1 MQEKAVR
8 SHSGSRYCINSFE
21 SVCLFYYVN
30 SLATTETL
38 LNQVERHLSNTYFL
52 GVHNF
57 MTTIMQLLIHIRGGV
72 SLVMSSVLAVG
83 KHFRFGIIL
92 ALACLA
98 CVLSYVPAVSQTSPT
113 LLPNPLKLGVRTS
126 VYPIGNN
133 IKRPYSAE
141 GFCGTFGKEL
151 QKELASKGQQI
162 KVEYLPI
169 VNQHKGVVAPRYD
182 GLRKGIID
190 IECGPNSRASS
201 KLPTGKGIGFSNLFY
216 KTGVKLLLKEELANK
231 LNSQLIQ
238 LNEIK
243 IGVVRESTTLEV
255 LNSIKGITDRD
266 KVIVPYDSG
275 RQALNALEANDINAF
290 ASDALIVW
298 NLLKKGVDQPGQPK
312 REPYENLEYTIY
324 PNSSS
329 TSRYLNGN
337 EPTEEYAMAFLGGTP
352 FFNDLRNVINN
363 TLYKSKLSSYQ
374 QILENYETRAGNFWW
389 NILKK
394 TWRFSKHYLW
404 VIFVP
409 IFWELL
415 FEYASSNLSIQ
426 VRRRLRLISAII
438 VGILI
443 IFILLNLFL
452 VYVIPLVMPGY

>member
-1 MQEKAVR
+1 
-8 SHSGSRYCINSFE
+8 
-21 SVCLFYYVN
+21 
-30 SLATTETL
+30 
-38 LNQVERHLSNTYFL
+38 
-52 GVHNF
+52 

-83 KHFRFGIIL
+83 KHFRLGLIL

-113 LLPNPLKLGVRTS
+113 QLPNPLKLGVRTS

-133 IKRPYSAE
+133 IKTPYSAE

-162 KVEYLPI
+162 KVEYIPI
-169 VNQHKGVVAPRYD
+169 VNQQKGPARPRYY
-182 GLRKGIID
+182 GLKKGLVD

-201 KLPTGKGIGFSNLFY
+201 KLTTGKGIEFSNLFY
-216 KTGVKLLLKEELANK
+216 KTGVKVLLKEELAKK
-231 LNSQLIQ
+231 LNSQVLQ

-275 RQALNALEANDINAF
+275 REALNALEANEINAF

-337 EPTEEYAMAFLGGTP
+337 EPTEEYAMAVLEGTP
-352 FFNDLRNVINN
+352 FFNDLLNVINN

-374 QILENYETRAGNFWW
+374 QILENYETRADNFWW
-389 NILKK
+389 NGLKK
-394 TWRFSKHYLW
+394 TWRFTKHYLW

-415 FEYASSNLSIQ
+415 IEYSNSSLPKRL
-426 VRRRLRLISAII
+426 RRRLRLISTMI
-438 VGILI
+438 VGVLI
-443 IFILLNLFL
+443 IFILITLFL
-452 VYVIPLVMPGY
+452 VYVIPLVIPGY